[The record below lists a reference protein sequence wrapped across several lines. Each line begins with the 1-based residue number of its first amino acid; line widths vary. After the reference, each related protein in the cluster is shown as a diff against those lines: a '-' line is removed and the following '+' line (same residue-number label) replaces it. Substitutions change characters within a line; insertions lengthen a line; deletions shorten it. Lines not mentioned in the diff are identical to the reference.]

1 MINPLTELETA
12 LAHFRLSPEPCDER
26 FEELRQQYEVVLTLL
41 ESHFLGALLSGNWDE
56 FEDFVND
63 FRVTQETEETTST
76 KDPLAELWA
85 LAFPSKASTDDLARP
100 GADSCSSANNQLEKD

>member
-12 LAHFRLSPEPCDER
+12 LAHFRLSSEPCDER
-26 FEELRQQYEVVLTLL
+26 FEELRQQYETVLNLL

-63 FRVTQETEETTST
+63 FRVTQDVDETNQTEDSLT
-76 KDPLAELWA
+76 ELW
-85 LAFPSKASTDDLARP
+85 LIAFPKGSTEVLSGP
-100 GADSCSSANNQLEKD
+100 GADHSHQNNDKEIPQL

>member
-1 MINPLTELETA
+1 MTNPLTELETA

-26 FEELRQQYEVVLTLL
+26 FEELRQQYETVLTLL
-41 ESHFLGALLSGNWDE
+41 ESHFLGALLTGDWDE

-63 FRVTQETEETTST
+63 FRATQDVDETNQG

-85 LAFPSKASTDDLARP
+85 LAFPKGSTEVLTGP
-100 GADSCSSANNQLEKD
+100 GADHSHRTNDKEIPQL

>member
-1 MINPLTELETA
+1 VTNPLTELETA
-12 LAHFRLSPEPCDER
+12 LFNFRLSPGPCDEH
-26 FEELRQQYEVVLTLL
+26 FEELHQQYETVLTLL

-63 FRVTQETEETTST
+63 FRVTQEADETNQTEE
-76 KDPLAELWA
+76 PLAELWA
-85 LAFPSKASTDDLARP
+85 LAFPKASTEVLSRP